1 AVVRACLAK
10 QPGDRP
16 VSALE
21 LADRYEAAL
30 AQDANPAPPGPG
42 ANGAASGDNLNGV
55 PPAARAYD
63 PGVIVHHLEAWM
75 PEAVAAYKLRGF
87 VRDVGGEVVESL
99 PGVIRVRL
107 GGKGSVYWVPSGPL
121 SWLGL
126 GRSPII
132 DMELRLE
139 RSHPD

>member
-1 AVVRACLAK
+1 AGGSRRRV
-10 QPGDRP
+10 
-16 VSALE
+16 
-21 LADRYEAAL
+21 
-30 AQDANPAPPGPG
+30 
-42 ANGAASGDNLNGV
+42 
-55 PPAARAYD
+55 
-63 PGVIVHHLEAWM
+63 EAWM
-75 PEAVAAYKLRGF
+75 AGAVAAYKVRGF

-139 RSHPD
+139 RSHPDQQSLLRIAVLMRSPDGEAPAHDPYFRAPCTPAFCALRAPLMAQAGTVPG